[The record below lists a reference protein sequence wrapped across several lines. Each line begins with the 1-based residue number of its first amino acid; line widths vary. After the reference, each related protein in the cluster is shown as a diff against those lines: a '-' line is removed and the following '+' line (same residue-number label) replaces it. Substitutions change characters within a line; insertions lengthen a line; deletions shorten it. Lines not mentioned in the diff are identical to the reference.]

1 MARSK
6 ECFKCKAVKPLELF
20 YKHAQMGDGHL
31 NKCIECTKK
40 DVNEH
45 REKNLERIREYDRI
59 RAKRPERIKK
69 NLAVNRAWRAADRR
83 RSKAHSA
90 VAKAIRNGLLTPKPC
105 QWCGEEKSLA
115 HHDDYDQPLN
125 VIWLCQ
131 PCHKLRHKEIDA
143 GLFNVKASTQ

>member
-40 DVNEH
+40 DANEH
-45 REKNLERIREYDRI
+45 RANNLEKIREYDRV

-69 NLAVNRAWRAADRR
+69 NLAVNRAWRAADKRR
-83 RSKAHSA
+83 QKAHSA
-90 VAKAIRNGLLTPKPC
+90 VAKAIRHGLLIPQRC

-115 HHDDYDQPLN
+115 HHDDYDQPLS
-125 VIWLCQ
+125 VMWLCQ
-131 PCHKLRHKEIDA
+131 PCHKKRHKQI
-143 GLFNVKASTQ
+143 NVELLNV

>member
-20 YKHAQMGDGHL
+20 YKHAYMGDGHL

-40 DVNEH
+40 DANEH
-45 REKNLERIREYDRI
+45 RAKNLDKIREYDRV

-69 NLAVNRAWRAADRR
+69 NLAINRAWRAADRR
-83 RSKAHSA
+83 RAKAHTA
-90 VAKAIRNGLLTPKPC
+90 VAKAVRNGVLIPKPC
-105 QWCGEEKSLA
+105 EWCGEEKSLA

-143 GLFNVKASTQ
+143 ELLNV